1 MGSLADS
8 GGCSSPSGSIRPLG
22 RGEGGGERRINT
34 DGASVQHADTCTIN
48 KANTDSVSTILPPS
62 FLHTSYVHVCL
73 GDNSVT
79 QMMARCSP
87 NLSQGVRLPPPPP
100 PPPSSLTPLPP
111 SLCVRVKLLKEVVLW
126 LHALSGLALD
136 VRHELAP
143 YLVVPHLLQVA
154 HHLGSGEQDDV
165 TYSETCL

>member
-1 MGSLADS
+1 MVLVLEKGDSAELLVGSLADS

-100 PPPSSLTPLPP
+100 PPLLPP
-111 SLCVRVKLLKEVVLW
+111 SHPSPPHSV
-126 LHALSGLALD
+126 SGSNSSK
-136 VRHELAP
+136 R
-143 YLVVPHLLQVA
+143 
-154 HHLGSGEQDDV
+154 
-165 TYSETCL
+165 